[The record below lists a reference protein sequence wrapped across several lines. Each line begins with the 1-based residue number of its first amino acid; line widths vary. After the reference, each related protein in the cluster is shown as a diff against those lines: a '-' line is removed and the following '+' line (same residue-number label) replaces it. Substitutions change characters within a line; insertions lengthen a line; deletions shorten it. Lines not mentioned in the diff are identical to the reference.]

1 MSDEETAPPTDQDG
15 LTDPASL
22 KAIVHANWTARSAAW
37 DRWSD
42 TIAQLAQRMNAP
54 LLEAADLAPGQNVLD
69 LASGIGEP
77 ALDIARR
84 IGETGVVTATDM
96 VPEMLAGARRRAAE
110 AKLANMRFEIVDMEA
125 LPFADAAFD
134 RVLCRFGI
142 MFSPSVDVALAE
154 ARRVLAPGGRA
165 AYMVWGPRADNTIF
179 EVVQTVGAGF
189 VAPPAPAGGLTQFRF
204 GEAGSL
210 GDLMRA
216 AGFAEVEELEL
227 RFAPTP
233 PAGSRFW
240 APNVEMSFGATLE
253 ALSPAR
259 RAALDAAIDD
269 AFEAYLDG
277 DVYRITAHARVAT
290 GVA

>member
-1 MSDEETAPPTDQDG
+1 MKSEPRHID
-15 LTDPASL
+15 L
-22 KAIVHANWTARSAAW
+22 KAAQHKDWTARSAAW

-54 LLEAADLAPGQNVLD
+54 LLEAADLAPGQAVLD

-84 IGETGVVTATDM
+84 VGETGVVTATDM

-134 RVLCRFGI
+134 RILCRFGI
-142 MFSPSVDVALAE
+142 MFSPRVDVALGE
-154 ARRVLAPGGRA
+154 ARRVLVPGGRA
-165 AYMVWGPRADNTIF
+165 AYMVWGPRADNTVF

-189 VAPPAPAGGLTQFRF
+189 VAPPAPAGALTQFHF

-210 GDLMRA
+210 GALMRA
-216 AGFAEVEELEL
+216 AGFAEVEEREL

-259 RAALDAAIDD
+259 RAALDAAIED

>member
-1 MSDEETAPPTDQDG
+1 MTDVEIAQPTDPD
-15 LTDPASL
+15 AL
-22 KAIVHANWTARSAAW
+22 KAIVRANWTARSTAW

-54 LLEAADLAPGQNVLD
+54 LLETADLAPGQAVLD

-110 AKLANMRFEIVDMEA
+110 AKLTNMRFEIVDMET

-134 RVLCRFGI
+134 RVVCRFGI
-142 MFSPSVDVALAE
+142 MFSPRVDVALAE

-179 EVVQTVGAGF
+179 EIVQTVGAEF
-189 VAPPAPAGGLTQFRF
+189 VVPLAPAGELTQFRF

-210 GDLMRA
+210 GAQMRA
-216 AGFAEVEELEL
+216 AGFADVEEREL
-227 RFAPTP
+227 RFTPTP
-233 PAGSRFW
+233 PAGSHFW
-240 APNVEMSFGATLE
+240 APNVEMSFGARLDG
-253 ALSPAR
+253 LSPGQRKALD
-259 RAALDAAIDD
+259 AALDAAF
-269 AFEAYLDG
+269 AAYLDG